1 MREPQ
6 EIAFLSSDGKT
17 TVKASI
23 WTPEE
28 KETRGVVQ
36 ICHGMVEHIRRY
48 DEFAQELCA
57 RGFAVCGD
65 DHLGHG
71 RTAGSA
77 ENFGYF
83 GEKDGWKR
91 LVEDE
96 DRMRRE
102 IQARFP
108 ALPYFLLGHSMGSF
122 ITRNYITRYADGLSG
137 YICCGTSGPNPLNG
151 VGILLSRLMVRFC
164 GGRSRGDFLNKLAFK
179 EYNSR
184 YGEVKTGHEWLS
196 RDASSYEGV
205 DDDPATSFVF
215 TNAGFRDLFQLL
227 YSVTG
232 RKWSEKIPA
241 DLPILFLSGDM
252 DPVGQFGKGVR
263 KVYTLVKDSGV
274 RDVTLKLY
282 PGARHELHHETNKDE
297 FLEDVVAWMEKH
309 MEEGR

>member
-1 MREPQ
+1 MKEPQ
-6 EIAFLSSDGKT
+6 EITFLSSDGQT

-23 WTPEE
+23 WTPAERRV
-28 KETRGVVQ
+28 RGVVQ

-48 DEFAQELCA
+48 DEFAEELCA

-71 RTAGSA
+71 RTAGKP
-77 ENFGYF
+77 ENMGFF
-83 GEKDGWKR
+83 GEKDGWKH
-91 LVEDE
+91 LVDDE
-96 DRMRRE
+96 ERMRRE
-102 IQARFP
+102 MQSRYP
-108 ALPYFLLGHSMGSF
+108 GLPYFLLGHSMGSF
-122 ITRNYITRYADGLSG
+122 ITRSYVTQYAQGLSG

-151 VGILLSRLMVRFC
+151 FGILLSKLMVRFQ
-164 GGRSRGDFLNKLAFK
+164 GGRRRGDFLNKVAFK

-184 YGEVKTGHEWLS
+184 YEDVKTGHEWLS
-196 RDASSYEGV
+196 RDPDSYAGV

-232 RKWSEKIPA
+232 KKWSEKIPK
-241 DLPILFLSGDM
+241 DLPIIFLSGDM

-263 KVYTLVKDSGV
+263 KVYELVKASGV
-274 RDVTLKLY
+274 KDVSLKLY

-297 FLEDVVAWMEKH
+297 FLADVVNWMEQH
-309 MEEGR
+309 MSG